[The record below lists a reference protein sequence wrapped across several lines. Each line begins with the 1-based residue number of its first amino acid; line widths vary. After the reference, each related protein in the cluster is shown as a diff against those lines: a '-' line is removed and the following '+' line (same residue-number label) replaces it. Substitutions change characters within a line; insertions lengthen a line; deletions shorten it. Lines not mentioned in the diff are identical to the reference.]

1 MNPRVAAEGL
11 DADSARD
18 QARLSLTATPSG
30 CQRFDNLLNAGERP
44 RPAMTALDAPERR
57 RAMEWRLSAH
67 SDGVA
72 RSRDVTG
79 FTRDQIVADVLDHL
93 HRWRTG

>member
-1 MNPRVAAEGL
+1 
-11 DADSARD
+11 
-18 QARLSLTATPSG
+18 
-30 CQRFDNLLNAGERP
+30 
-44 RPAMTALDAPERR
+44 MTALDAPERR